1 MVCFVIISIDSFLP
15 NSNGGLDRH
24 GILGI
29 KSCIGEV
36 LIEVVHGRYHGG
48 NVGCT
53 TREEEG
59 GVLEDLSEQAW
70 SRIK

>member
-1 MVCFVIISIDSFLP
+1 MVSFVIISIESFLP
-15 NSNGGLDRH
+15 NSDCGLDRH

-36 LIEVVHGRYHGG
+36 LVKVIHGRYHSG

-53 TREEEG
+53 MQEEEG
-59 GVLEDLSEQAW
+59 GVLEDLSDQAW